1 MPVISSANAPV
12 RHPSIKTG
20 QEGSFNPRALD
31 AREKEEGDA
40 PAAQEQA
47 AHRRQLTARQRE
59 VLMALRSGA
68 SNKEIGRKLSIGEDT
83 VKVHLRSIF
92 RQLGVKNRTQAAM
105 VAVHYEQRPEAQFFS
120 TGRFGVRP

>member
-12 RHPSIKTG
+12 GHPSIGTG
-20 QEGSFNPRALD
+20 GEECFSPRAIGSRD
-31 AREKEEGDA
+31 RAEGDA
-40 PAAQEQA
+40 PATQGLA

-68 SNKEIGRKLSIGEDT
+68 SNKEIGRKLSIREDT

-92 RQLGVKNRTQAAM
+92 QQLGVKNRTQAAM
-105 VAVHYEQRPEAQFFS
+105 VAVHDEQRAEAQFFL
-120 TGRFGVRP
+120 TDRFGRRL